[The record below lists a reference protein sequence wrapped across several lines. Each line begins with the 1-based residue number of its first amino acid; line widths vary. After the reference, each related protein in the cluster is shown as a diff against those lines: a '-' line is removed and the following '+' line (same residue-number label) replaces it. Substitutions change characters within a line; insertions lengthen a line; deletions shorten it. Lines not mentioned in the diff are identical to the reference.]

1 MGLLRRGEG
10 RPAESPSRGQV
21 NAAGAPGLCGLRGGF
36 GLRLQL
42 WALGTNR
49 RSTLRSSTGGK
60 LETAAEVLGFRP
72 ASPWPLARPTRAV
85 PLNPALSGSCAVE
98 IHPVSEVSPR
108 LVTEA
113 PPARTHSQGQHPATS
128 LLHVMHSSDVLPR
141 VYPSRCSPKLAGCVL
156 PGSKVLEDTLRTGG
170 VPPFPLSRC
179 EVDLKLI
186 HPFPPPGDKVFA
198 QSHRECDLWVFF
210 LAQIWFDSV
219 SLQIP
224 N

>member
-1 MGLLRRGEG
+1 MWDL
-10 RPAESPSRGQV
+10 
-21 NAAGAPGLCGLRGGF
+21 GF
-36 GLRLQL
+36 GLRTLPP
-42 WALGTNR
+42 ALVSRNQPAQHSAVQDR
-49 RSTLRSSTGGK
+49 RQTGNSCG
-60 LETAAEVLGFRP
+60 GFGFPP

-113 PPARTHSQGQHPATS
+113 PPARTPSLGQHPATS
-128 LLHVMHSSDVLPR
+128 LLHVTHSSQVVR
-141 VYPSRCSPKLAGCVL
+141 AYPSRCSPKLAGCVL
-156 PGSKVLEDTLRTGG
+156 LGSKVLEGTLRTVG

-186 HPFPPPGDKVFA
+186 HPFLPRGHKCLLKVTE
-198 QSHRECDLWVFF
+198 SVISGIFF